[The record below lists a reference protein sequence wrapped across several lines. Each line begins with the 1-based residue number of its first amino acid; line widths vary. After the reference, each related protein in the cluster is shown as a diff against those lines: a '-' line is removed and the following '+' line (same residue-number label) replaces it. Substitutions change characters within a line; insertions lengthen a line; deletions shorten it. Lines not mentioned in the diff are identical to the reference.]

1 MSEIIGQIKTFDEYH
16 ALIIKRLKEK
26 SNERFYFRGVSHKD
40 YKLRPKVGRETGML
54 DKEKSMFNRFK
65 NSGRGFI
72 HSSYCDMDWLC
83 LAQHHGLPTR
93 LLDWTTN
100 PIVALFFAVKPM
112 PHITDNSEKPD
123 RAVFILR
130 VGEKKLLTETEKEK
144 PFRVKNIK
152 IIRPPA
158 ISPRI
163 TAQAAMF
170 TIQPKPGID
179 LENLVGQKKMDIEKI
194 IIHKDC
200 CDVLR
205 KIIARYG
212 IHPFSLFPDLD
223 GLAKHISM
231 FVEWPVKI

>member
-1 MSEIIGQIKTFDEYH
+1 MSEIIGQIKTFEEYH
-16 ALIIKRLKEK
+16 DLIIKRLKEE
-26 SNERFYFRGVSHKD
+26 SNDRFYFRGVSHKD
-40 YKLRPKVGRETGML
+40 YKLRPKVGRETKLL
-54 DKEKSMFNRFK
+54 DKEESMFIRFK
-65 NSGRGFI
+65 NSGRRFI
-72 HSSYCDMDWLC
+72 HYSYCSMDWLC

-112 PHITDNSEKPD
+112 PHIKDDSEKPD

-130 VGEKKLLTETEKEK
+130 VEDIKEPSDDENDD
-144 PFRVKNIK
+144 PFSVKNIK
-152 IIRPPA
+152 IVRPPA

-170 TIQPKPGID
+170 TTQPQPGID
-179 LENLVGQKKMDIEKI
+179 LENLVEQKKMDIKKI
-194 IIHKDC
+194 IIHKDR

-231 FVEWPVKI
+231 FVKWPVKI